1 LRDGDFMKKTIKCLF
16 ALVSFFL
23 TALSVSEALKKKQE
37 LEKELKQN

>member
-1 LRDGDFMKKTIKCLF
+1 MRDGDFMKKTIKRLF

>member
-1 LRDGDFMKKTIKCLF
+1 MRDGDFMKKTIKCLF
-16 ALVSFFL
+16 ALVSFLL

>member
-1 LRDGDFMKKTIKCLF
+1 MKKTIKCLF

-23 TALSVSEALKKKQE
+23 TALSVSEALKEKQE